1 MEHPSG
7 QGRSRYLP
15 MGFGG
20 EFNLPMVFRASLAIP
35 SGPVAADRSGGALAP
50 VRRGVGGN
58 LSRPYL
64 IY

>member
-1 MEHPSG
+1 
-7 QGRSRYLP
+7 